1 MIDRIAAIVRADFL
15 TRFRR
20 LSTVVIFLL
29 LSAFAYVWVPDPRS
43 GMTLMQI
50 QGRRVLYNSAAIGMG
65 TAMIAAIFVGMAGF
79 YVISNAVKRDVMSRC
94 GYVMASTTMR
104 STEYITGKFVG
115 NVLFLTLFMSGF
127 MIASMIMQLVRGEAP
142 LQPVVFA
149 TQYAILIPSIIV
161 YVSALAILFESIPWL
176 AGRIGDVVYF
186 FFWAGSLGVVA
197 QSVEQGHGWGRWVDF
212 NGFGYLFSF
221 MKTRFGAEQMSIGHT
236 SFDKAKAAIVF
247 HGLYLDGA
255 TAPQRIVST
264 LAPLLLLP
272 MALLFFHRFDPART
286 RARGTR
292 SHGSWIQ
299 RFNAMAKP
307 LSRPFV
313 AASMRSRVLA
323 DALLTFAAIPLA
335 SVALLAISIM
345 SLASPQTLPITFAVM
360 AVFIADVATRDRQ
373 SGTMSLLYAAPKV
386 RERFV
391 LWKITASVL
400 VACVLMAVPIIRTAM
415 ANPIKLPALIVG
427 IVFVA
432 SGATSLGIISS
443 NAKTFIVL
451 FLSFW
456 YVVVNDKG
464 VTKSLDFAGF
474 FGTPLVSVSMI
485 YVATAVVLAIVA
497 QGVYATRLR
506 ADST

>member
-1 MIDRIAAIVRADFL
+1 MIDRTIAIVRADFL

-50 QGRRVLYNSAAIGMG
+50 RGARVLYNSAAIGMG
-65 TAMIAAIFVGMAGF
+65 TAMIAAIFVGLAGF

-104 STEYITGKFVG
+104 SGEYIAGKFLG

-127 MIASMIMQLVRGEAP
+127 MIASMVMQLVRGEAP

-149 TQYAILIPSIIV
+149 TQYAILIPAIIT
-161 YVSALAILFESIPWL
+161 YVSALAIVFESIPWL
-176 AGRIGDVVYF
+176 AGRLGDVFYF

-197 QSVEQGHGWGRWVDF
+197 SSVERGHGWGRWVDF
-212 NGFGYLFSF
+212 NGFGFLFSF

-255 TAPQRIVST
+255 TALPRVVST

-272 MALLFFHRFDPART
+272 IAFVFFHRFDPART
-286 RARGTR
+286 RAAGAKGPR
-292 SHGSWIQ
+292 SWMQ
-299 RFNAMAKP
+299 RFNAIAKP
-307 LSRPFV
+307 MSQPFV
-313 AASMRSRVLA
+313 AAPMRNRVLA
-323 DALLTFAAIPLA
+323 DAMLTFAAVPLA
-335 SVALLAISIM
+335 GLAFVAISIM
-345 SLASPQTLPITFAVM
+345 TVASPLTLPIAFAVM
-360 AVFIADVATRDRQ
+360 AVFIADVASRDRQ
-373 SGTMSLLYAAPKV
+373 SGTMGLLYAAPRV

-391 LWKITASVL
+391 LWKITSSVL
-400 VACVLMAVPIIRTAM
+400 VASVLLAVPIVRTAI
-415 ANPIKLPALIVG
+415 ANPSKLPALIVG
-427 IVFVA
+427 IMFVA
-432 SGATSLGIISS
+432 AAATSLGIISS

-456 YVVVNDKG
+456 YVVINDKG
-464 VTKSLDFAGF
+464 ITKSLDFAGF
-474 FGTPLVSVSMI
+474 FGTPLVSVSAI
-485 YVATAVVLAIVA
+485 YASIAVVLAIVA
-497 QGVYATRLR
+497 QGVYAMRLR
-506 ADST
+506 ADLT